1 MMTIK
6 EMRTL
11 LGISQAGFAKMYG
24 MSTRAVERWEAG
36 ERKCPDYVLALLERA
51 VKQDAKEMEQ
61 LKAAAEISGTA
72 SGCIDEIINHR
83 FL

>member
-6 EMRTL
+6 EMRSL

-24 MSTRAVERWEAG
+24 MSTRSVERWETG

-51 VKQDAKEMEQ
+51 VKEDVREMAP
-61 LKAAAEISGTA
+61 LKSAIDKSAEPSD
-72 SGCIDEIINHR
+72 DEDEVINHR
-83 FL
+83 LL

>member
-24 MSTRAVERWEAG
+24 MSTRAVERWENG
-36 ERKCPDYVLALLERA
+36 SRKCPDYVMALLERA
-51 VKQDAKEMEQ
+51 VKQDVSITTKTKR
-61 LKAAAEISGTA
+61 L
-72 SGCIDEIINHR
+72 
-83 FL
+83 